1 MALISSREGAN
12 FMQSPRDKTI
22 ITCAVTGNQ
31 TLPSMTPHLPITPEQ
46 IAEACLG
53 AADAGAAIT
62 HIHVR
67 DPASGMPSM
76 EIAYYREVVERIRA
90 RNTELILNITTGPG
104 GRFAPS
110 EDDPAVAGPG
120 TLFLTPARRTE
131 HIAMLRPDI
140 ATLDLNTMTFGAQA
154 VINTPPNVRKMA
166 KVIRDAGTRPEIEL
180 FDSGDILLMHDLVAD
195 GTLKG
200 PHLASLV
207 LGVKYGFR
215 PAPETV
221 LYARDMLPA
230 DTEFTAFGTGR
241 SAFPMVAQAYLAG
254 GHVRVGIE
262 DAVYLTRGVLAESNA
277 AMVEKARNIVEML
290 GGQAMSARE
299 ARAHLG
305 LADTG
310 RATRS
315 AA

>member
-1 MALISSREGAN
+1 
-12 FMQSPRDKTI
+12 MQNPRDKVI

-46 IAEACLG
+46 IADACLG
-53 AADAGAAIT
+53 AAEAGAAIT

-67 DPASGMPSM
+67 DPATGMPSM
-76 EIAYYREVVERIRA
+76 EIDYYRQVVELIRA
-90 RNTELILNITTGPG
+90 KNTSLILNITTGPG

-110 EDDPAVAGPG
+110 EEDPKIAGPG
-120 TLFLTPARRTE
+120 TLFLTPAKRTE

-140 ATLDLNTMTFGAQA
+140 ATLDLNTMTFGAQV

-166 KVIRDAGTRPEIEL
+166 QVIHAAGTKPEIEL
-180 FDSGDILLMHDLVAD
+180 FDSGDILLMHDLVKD

-200 PHLASLV
+200 PHLVSIV

-221 LYARDMLPA
+221 LYARDMLPP
-230 DTEFTAFGTGR
+230 DTEFTAFGASR

-254 GHVRVGIE
+254 GHVRVGLE
-262 DAVYLTRGVLAESNA
+262 DAVYLERGVLAETNA
-277 AMVEKARNIVEML
+277 VMVEKARDIVKML
-290 GGQAMSARE
+290 GGEAMSATE
-299 ARAHLG
+299 ARAHLK
-305 LADTG
+305 LADAG
-310 RATRS
+310 RTTRS